1 MALTGKIVKEWD
13 KDTIPGIEVNVKVGD
28 FALTGLNSC
37 AFNDQTKQAP
47 IMSVG
52 RSGIHSVATG
62 ERIIQGK
69 LTSAVLTETKLTDFS
84 LSTEDEGLK
93 TKIENGEA
101 VTLADFNIIGGID
114 IVFEYI
120 DRLTNSVYRQ
130 TLEGVIFDEL
140 DTALGVDV
148 LKQEETYTFRCKNA
162 IEFRKVTGEA

>member
-1 MALTGKIVKEWD
+1 MGLAGKLVNKWD

-28 FALTGLNSC
+28 FTLTGLNSC

-52 RSGIHSVATG
+52 RPGVHSVATG

-69 LTSAVLTETKLTDFS
+69 ITSAIMTETKLTDFA
-84 LSTEDEGLK
+84 LAADDADLK
-93 TKIENGEA
+93 AKIESGEA
-101 VTLADFNIIGGID
+101 VTLADFNIVGGID
-114 IVFEYI
+114 VVFEYI

-130 TLEGVIFDEL
+130 TLENVVFDEL

>member
-1 MALTGKIVKEWD
+1 MLAGKLVNKWD

-28 FALTGLNSC
+28 FAITGLSSC

-47 IMSVG
+47 ILSVG
-52 RSGIHSVATG
+52 RGGIHSTATG

-69 LTSAVLTETKLTDFS
+69 LTASIMTETKLTDFAK
-84 LSTEDEGLK
+84 STENTALLER
-93 TKIENGEA
+93 IENGEA
-101 VTLADFNIIGGID
+101 LTLADLNEIGGID
-114 IVFEYI
+114 VTFEYI

-130 TLEGVIFDEL
+130 TLEGIVFDEL

-148 LKQEETYTFRCKNA
+148 LKQEETYTFRCRNA